1 MKYCNSAAEKHI
13 HIGKKTLKAN
23 MQGTFVHKES
33 QVRVLKSEQRIKVVR
48 TLLAAYM
55 I

>member
-1 MKYCNSAAEKHI
+1 
-13 HIGKKTLKAN
+13 

-48 TLLAAYM
+48 TLLAAHD
-55 I
+55 IALHKEEDKKLLFLLTSSSQR